1 MTSRLLI
8 WLLVVGALVLAC
20 GPHVRT
26 TESASPADAA
36 RDAANDAAR
45 KTLASSLD
53 VKVNNTVTLTLHVTN
68 RSDGRVEITF
78 PSGQT
83 HDFVVHD
90 SAGRNVWRWSEG
102 RLFTQA
108 IRNKN
113 LDAKE
118 TLSYDVAWRPTDV
131 HGRFTAIATLRS
143 SNYPVRDS
151 VEFELK

>member
-1 MTSRLLI
+1 MTSRLVI

-45 KTLASSLD
+45 KTLASS
-53 VKVNNTVTLTLHVTN
+53 VNVAVGDEVALSLHVTN
-68 RSDGRVEITF
+68 RSDSRVEITF

-83 HDFVVHD
+83 HDFVVRD
-90 SAGRNVWRWSEG
+90 SVGREVWRWSKG
-102 RLFTQA
+102 RMFTQA
-108 IRNKN
+108 LRNKN

-118 TLSYDVAWRPTDV
+118 TLSFDVAWHPDDR
-131 HGRFTAIATLRS
+131 HGLFTAVAVLHS

-151 VEFELK
+151 VEFRLK